1 MYGDWSGEFVCGYW
15 GSKGLSVWKKTNN
28 EYKKIKPLEG
38 IMIYLSLEAALPLLQ
53 GCDQSWQLY
62 CTLKNT
68 VVFVKK
74 ELQTFICS

>member
-1 MYGDWSGEFVCGYW
+1 MET
-15 GSKGLSVWKKTNN
+15 GLENLYVDIGAERVSWKKKTVNT
-28 EYKKIKPLEG
+28 KKIKPLEG

-62 CTLKNT
+62 CTLKNI

-74 ELQTFICS
+74 ELQTYICS

>member
-1 MYGDWSGEFVCGYW
+1 MYGDQSGEFVRGYR
-15 GSKGLSVWKKTNN
+15 GLKGLSVWKKTVNK
-28 EYKKIKPLEG
+28 KKIKPLEG

-53 GCDQSWQLY
+53 RCDQSWQLY

-74 ELQTFICS
+74 ELQTYICS